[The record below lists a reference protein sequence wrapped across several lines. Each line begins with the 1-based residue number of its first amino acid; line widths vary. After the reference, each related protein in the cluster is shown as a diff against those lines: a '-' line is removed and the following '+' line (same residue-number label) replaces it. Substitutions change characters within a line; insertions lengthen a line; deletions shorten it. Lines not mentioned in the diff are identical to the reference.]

1 MMTDCLVAENPCTI
15 MLNKS
20 MERASY
26 ASYACGY
33 VFKQQWIN
41 NNNNNNMRLFIYRL
55 MRSASS

>member
-26 ASYACGY
+26 ACGY

-41 NNNNNNMRLFIYRL
+41 NNNYSMRLFIYRL
-55 MRSASS
+55 MRSASR